1 MKYRLLREL
10 ILEIIKKSGDEW
22 IVYPKNGGKRLGTH
36 KSKKAALRQL
46 KAIEIS
52 KTNKAGKN

>member
-1 MKYRLLREL
+1 MKYRLLRDL

-22 IVYPKNGGKRLGTH
+22 IVYPKDGGKRLGTH
-36 KSKKAALRQL
+36 KSKNSALRQL

-52 KTNKAGKN
+52 KSKR